1 MKRLPLFVLLAIT
14 SILFSACGG
23 GGVATFKCTDPLGCM
38 AVGSGESLKIATMLT
53 MSGPDKVYGI
63 DALRGVQIAIDDAGN
78 VLGHSIELVQ
88 EDEQC
93 SEQGGKDAATRLAA
107 DPKIIGVI
115 GATCTSAALASA
127 KILSDSGFVMISPS
141 STAPSLTDPA
151 THQVGFL
158 RSIFNDKAQ
167 GKAVAEFAY
176 NVLGLRRMVTFH
188 DGTAYPKQLQQA
200 ACDSF
205 HQLGGECIQQIDL
218 SNGQDISAAL
228 KNAATLNPDVLYYPV
243 YTKDGVA
250 ITKAVSDA
258 GLSGIA
264 LISSDGLLST
274 DFILQAQPASQGMY
288 LSGPA
293 PVLEDA
299 TFIAKYKARFG
310 EEPIAPY
317 HLQAYDAANMLFYAM
332 RQSALVVGDKLYIQR
347 QKLRDA
353 LYGMRGFKGLSGTL
367 TCSPQG
373 DCAEPNIEIFQVV
386 SNQFKPIFP

>member
-1 MKRLPLFVLLAIT
+1 MKRLPLFAMLAIT

-23 GGVATFKCTDPLGCM
+23 VITGFKCTDPLGCV
-38 AVGSGESLKIATMLT
+38 AVDSGKSLKIGTMLT
-53 MSGPDKVYGI
+53 MSGPNQSYGI
-63 DALRGVQIAIDDAGN
+63 DSLRGIQIAIDDTGN

-88 EDEQC
+88 EDDLC

-107 DPKIIGVI
+107 NPNIVGVI
-115 GATCTSAALASA
+115 GATCSSASVGAA
-127 KILSDSGFVMISPS
+127 KILADAGFAMISPS

-151 THQVGFL
+151 THQAGFF
-158 RSIFNDKAQ
+158 RAIYNDKAQ

-176 NVLGLRRMVTFH
+176 SVLGLRRMITFH

-205 HQLGGECIQQIDL
+205 QQLGGTCIQQIDL
-218 SNGQDISAAL
+218 SAGPDVPTVL
-228 KNAATLNPDVLYYPV
+228 KNAATQNPDVLYYPV

-250 ITKAVSDA
+250 ITKAVADA
-258 GLSGIA
+258 GLSSVA

-274 DFILQAQPASQGMY
+274 DFTSQSQPASSGMY

-293 PVLEDA
+293 PVQESQ
-299 TFIAKYKARFG
+299 TFISKYKARFG
-310 EEPIAPY
+310 VEPNAPY

-332 RQSALVVGDKLYIQR
+332 RQSAAVVGDKLYIQR

-353 LYGMRGFKGLSGTL
+353 LYGMSGIKGLSGTL
-367 TCSPQG
+367 TCSPLG
-373 DCAEPNIEIFQVV
+373 DCAQPNIEIFQIVN
-386 SNQFKPIFP
+386 SQFKPIFP